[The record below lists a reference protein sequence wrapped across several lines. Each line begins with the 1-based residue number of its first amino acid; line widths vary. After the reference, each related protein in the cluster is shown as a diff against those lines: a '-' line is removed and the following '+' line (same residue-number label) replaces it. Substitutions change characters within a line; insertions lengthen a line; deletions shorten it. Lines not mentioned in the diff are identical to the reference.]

1 MPTRKQHNRRSIRLR
16 DYDYSSPG
24 EYFITICTQNR
35 ECLFG
40 EVVDGEMVL
49 NDFGKI
55 AYNEWN
61 QTEKVRSNVELD
73 VFVIMPNH
81 MHAILGIV
89 ANIQELGQ
97 PTVGAH
103 GDTPLHDHKSKF
115 KSPSKTVGAIVR
127 GYKSTVTKQINQIR
141 QTPGQKIWQRNYY
154 EHIIRNEK
162 SLNRIRDYI
171 LNNPASWEED
181 QNHPGNF

>member
-1 MPTRKQHNRRSIRLR
+1 
-16 DYDYSSPG
+16 
-24 EYFITICTQNR
+24 
-35 ECLFG
+35 
-40 EVVDGEMVL
+40 
-49 NDFGKI
+49 
-55 AYNEWN
+55 
-61 QTEKVRSNVELD
+61 
-73 VFVIMPNH
+73 FVIMPNH
-81 MHAILGIV
+81 MHAIFRIV

-97 PTVGAH
+97 PTVGAY
-103 GDTPLHDHKSKF
+103 GDTPLRDHKSEF

-127 GYKSTVTKQINQIR
+127 GYKSTVTKQINLVR
-141 QTPGQKIWQRNYY
+141 QTPGQKVWQRNYY